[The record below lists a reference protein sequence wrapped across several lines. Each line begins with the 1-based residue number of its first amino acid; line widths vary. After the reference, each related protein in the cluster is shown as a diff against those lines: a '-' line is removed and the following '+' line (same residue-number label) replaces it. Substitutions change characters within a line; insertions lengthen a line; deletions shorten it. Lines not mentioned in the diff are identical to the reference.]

1 MINTT
6 ERIIRR
12 TQNRSKHAVADLLE
26 MLFAMELAMPSKR
39 LLIISPWISDLPVLD
54 NRNGAFSQLESRWGA
69 TQIRFTEVLR
79 TLLQRGVKISL
90 ATRTTTRN
98 EDFISRLLS
107 TSEMDG
113 TLDNLNVSQDE
124 NNFLFE
130 KEHSKGLISD
140 TWALIGSMN
149 FTYSGVEING
159 ELVTFKTDPNSI
171 GQLAAAFT
179 DLFEAENE

>member
-1 MINTT
+1 
-6 ERIIRR
+6 
-12 TQNRSKHAVADLLE
+12 
-26 MLFAMELAMPSKR
+26 
-39 LLIISPWISDLPVLD
+39 
-54 NRNGAFSQLESRWGA
+54 
-69 TQIRFTEVLR
+69 
-79 TLLQRGVKISL
+79 
-90 ATRTTTRN
+90 
-98 EDFISRLLS
+98 
-107 TSEMDG
+107 MDG